1 MDKMINFGIDL
12 GTTNSVI
19 AKFIKGK
26 IEVFSDPSENG
37 RQTLPSIVYYK
48 KDKTVVGG
56 QAKTYLE
63 REEPTQ
69 VFSRFKRLLGT
80 TETKRVKILNVSKTP
95 VELSAEVLKE
105 LKTFVHSGEQVDAA
119 VITIPASFNI
129 PQSNA
134 TSEAGYLAGF
144 KQVILLPE
152 PIAASLAYAI
162 NQNISELENKQ
173 WLVYDFGGGTFDV
186 ALVKIKDGELKVLD
200 HEGNNFLGGAEF
212 DDLIVDK
219 IIAPYLNK
227 HYKFTDLEKKM
238 KSASGDY
245 NSFYYRSLFVAE
257 KAKISLSNKASAE
270 IELTDITDEKGE
282 KIDESFDITRSEFE
296 SLIKETID
304 DTIDMI
310 KKILV
315 RNSLHSSDIQFTLMV
330 GGSTYIP
337 YVRKRVEEILQ
348 IPVNCSINPTT
359 AVAIGAAYFAGTKE
373 KNVGI
378 ENTKKSASGLKIRFA
393 YNKTSTENEEIL
405 TGKFDGN
412 TDGLF
417 YRIKREDNG
426 FDTGVKPLSQRI
438 SEDLQL
444 VKDGY
449 NYFKFTILDAQN
461 NIVDA
466 DIDLIGISP
475 NINPGETPLANDI
488 CIEIDEDR
496 ELINAGTA
504 KTKLLS
510 VFYKNT
516 FLPQKKTI
524 TRYLTKSILKDTNEK
539 VILNILEGSHTNLPA
554 ANLTIG
560 YMEIKGTS
568 LPADV
573 YKNDEVEIKIEI
585 SSNREIKASVYFI
598 RINREFSEV
607 YKGIL
612 FDLPVSKFKDEIT
625 LLNESLEIEIKEAID
640 REEYTTADEL
650 TKLQKKVDGLAEISN
665 NMTDDDSTD
674 RKIGKIEEKRK
685 IAQEI
690 DEATKTKRIAALKKE
705 YASDKEWCKKIV
717 DENGNDQDRKMFNDI
732 IIREQVFLTTT
743 TPVKIKEAIDDLN
756 NLGFNIL
763 WRTPSWLE
771 AKFYRLIEK
780 PQLFNE
786 QSKAKSLIEAGHLYI
801 SNKNY
806 DSLKRVNF
814 DLIDLLPDTLSSSRM
829 NDKDIGGTAL

>member
-19 AKFIKGK
+19 AKFVKGK

-48 KDKTVVGG
+48 KDKTIVGG

-63 REEPTQ
+63 REDPTQ
-69 VFSRFKRLLGT
+69 VFGRFKRLLGT
-80 TETKRVKILNVSKTP
+80 TETKRVKILNISKTP

-238 KSASGDY
+238 KSASGEY

-270 IELTDITDEKGE
+270 IELTGITDENGE

-296 SLIKETID
+296 SIIKETID

-315 RNSLHSSDIQFTLMV
+315 RNSLHSSDIEFTLMV

-373 KNVGI
+373 KNIGI
-378 ENTKKSASGLKIRFA
+378 GNTKKSASGLKIRFA

-412 TDGLF
+412 IDGLF

-438 SEDLQL
+438 SEDLPL

-475 NINPGETPLANDI
+475 NINPGETPLAHDI
-488 CIEIDEDR
+488 CIEIDEDGD
-496 ELINAGTA
+496 LVNAGGA
-504 KTKLLS
+504 KTKLLP

-524 TRYLTKSILKDTNEK
+524 TRYLTKSVSKDTDEK
-539 VILNILEGSHTNLPA
+539 IVLNILEGSHTNLPA

-598 RINREFSEV
+598 RINREFSKV
-607 YKGIL
+607 YNGIL
-612 FDLPVSKFKDEIT
+612 TDLPVSKFKEEIA
-625 LLNESLEIEIKEAID
+625 LLNESLEVEIKEAIE

-665 NMTDDDSTD
+665 SMTDDDSTD
-674 RKIGKIEEKRK
+674 RKIKEIAEKRK
-685 IAQEI
+685 LAQEI

-717 DENGNDQDRKMFNDI
+717 EENGNDQDRKMFNDI
-732 IIREQVFLTTT
+732 IVREQIFLTTT

-814 DLIDLLPDTLSSSRM
+814 DLIDLLPDTPSSSRM
-829 NDKDIGGTAL
+829 NDKTIGETGL